1 MYKTPLERTLF
12 YNIKIILKNESN
24 FQDIY
29 RNIFMYSSLFKILQK
44 YYIYIFFYKIIINS
58 KVSQ

>member
-24 FQDIY
+24 LKDIY
-29 RNIFMYSSLFKILQK
+29 RNIYSSLFKILQK
-44 YYIYIFFYKIIINS
+44 YYIYIFL
-58 KVSQ
+58 